1 MLLIDTWK
9 GDQRT
14 GPYDENVFDRWREY
28 HDRHFSSFSRLIR
41 ASFAEAVSQFSDD
54 SIDLLHLGGYHTLEA
69 VQDDFAMWFPK
80 MSHRGV
86 VLLHD
91 INVREKNFGAWEFWH
106 KAEQAYPS
114 FSFLHGHGLGV
125 LGVGRD
131 LPEPIRW
138 LLSRRSDDSTESSEI
153 RLFFSQL
160 GRRVSLQY
168 ECARRARTIR
178 ALRSRLRSERGDQQ
192 RNDELEIADLE
203 SERAERD
210 QEVRALESRLLKEC
224 QRRDRTIGELDAEA
238 RAFASQLQNA
248 RAQTPAWRG
257 PFRRRAIASRPVP
270 TSQGSPVWRAFTVLR
285 TAPTILAKA
294 SRSGGAGRSVRAV
307 WRFLTSPRTVSNACI
322 VARSGLFDEADYSAK
337 NPDVALIGV
346 DPLIHYVLWGASE
359 GRRPNALFDPAYY
372 LEQYPD
378 VARSRCEPLSHFVL
392 HGTPEQRNP
401 GSDFDSKYYLSMN
414 PDVRE
419 SGVNPLVHFLNVGW
433 QEGRSPLPSLDSAE
447 GSLPAPPRVQLTSRA
462 IHPRRRDEPII
473 LCLTHVCPFPPYAG
487 NAYRINR
494 MLLWLQH
501 AGFRI
506 VPIIVPLGGEDPDE
520 EAIRQVEE
528 QFANVVV
535 VDRSGAIR
543 YALTDVPDVPRL
555 APS

>member
-1 MLLIDTWK
+1 MSTACYSIDTWR
-9 GDQRT
+9 GDPRT
-14 GPYDENVFDRWREY
+14 GPYDENVFDRWR
-28 HDRHFSSFSRLIR
+28 RLSRSSLFEFLTADP

-69 VQDDFAMWFPK
+69 VQDDFTMWLPK

-106 KAEQAYPS
+106 KAEQTYPS

-131 LPEPIRW
+131 LPEPIKW

-168 ECARRARTIR
+168 ECTRRARTIR

-203 SERAERD
+203 SEHAERD

-224 QRRDRTIGELDAEA
+224 QRRDRTIAELDAEA
-238 RAFASQLQNA
+238 RAFASQLHNA

-257 PFRRRAIASRPVP
+257 RFRRRASVSRPVP
-270 TSQGSPVWRAFTVLR
+270 TTSDRSPLWRAFTILR

-322 VARSGLFDEADYSAK
+322 VARSGLFDEAYYSAK
-337 NPDVALIGV
+337 NPDVTLTGV

-359 GRRPNALFDPAYY
+359 GRRPNALFDPAYTWSSIQT
-372 LEQYPD
+372 LQG
-378 VARSRCEPLSHFVL
+378 A
-392 HGTPEQRNP
+392 GA
-401 GSDFDSKYYLSMN
+401 
-414 PDVRE
+414 
-419 SGVNPLVHFLNVGW
+419 
-433 QEGRSPLPSLDSAE
+433 SP
-447 GSLPAPPRVQLTSRA
+447 
-462 IHPRRRDEPII
+462 
-473 LCLTHVCPFPPYAG
+473 
-487 NAYRINR
+487 
-494 MLLWLQH
+494 
-501 AGFRI
+501 
-506 VPIIVPLGGEDPDE
+506 
-520 EAIRQVEE
+520 
-528 QFANVVV
+528 
-535 VDRSGAIR
+535 
-543 YALTDVPDVPRL
+543 
-555 APS
+555 